1 MATRHEIPTHLAVED
16 RLLAG
21 LTMPQLL
28 VLLVGGCA
36 GYLTWQGA
44 AFLPATVRLTL
55 AGAALL
61 ASAVVALVRP
71 HGRSLLAWTLVVLR
85 YLALPRVCLW
95 RAGAAPS
102 TAEAGRGMCH
112 FAPSVAWAAGGGVLA
127 TARAARR

>member
-36 GYLTWQGA
+36 GYGAWQGA
-44 AFLPATVRLTL
+44 GFLPATARLTL
-55 AGAALL
+55 AGAAL
-61 ASAVVALVRP
+61 AVCAAAALFRP
-71 HGRSLLAWTLVVLR
+71 HGQSLLAWTLVVLR

-95 RAGAAPS
+95 RASAAPS
-102 TAEAGRGMCH
+102 SAAPGRGMLPL
-112 FAPSVAWAAGGGVLA
+112 APVLTWAAGRNVLS
-127 TARAARR
+127 TAKAARR